1 LNQEHYFSGKGR
13 ERRGRWEFLLV
24 GILICHIC
32 PISFFL
38 FRNIE
43 LVLSD
48 LTPRRASLNIARTR
62 KCGNMKECRNSTKIQ
77 DCNSIKETYKKTSK
91 K

>member
-1 LNQEHYFSGKGR
+1 VV
-13 ERRGRWEFLLV
+13 RGEKEGVGGSFCWWGYSFVTYVQLV
-24 GILICHIC
+24 
-32 PISFFL
+32 FFL